1 MGCPF
6 KTKTDKIVGTYKGV
20 DIYYLTHPIWRDKY
34 YVICHANRPYSRKY
48 EAEIKK
54 VIDALI
60 EGKKPPSGWDEIIKL
75 IEFLIGAVVSLVVLY
90 FILEGAR
97 LWKGK

>member
-6 KTKTDKIVGTYKGV
+6 KTKTDKIVETYREI

-34 YVICHANRPYSRKY
+34 YVICYANRPYSRKY
-48 EAEIKK
+48 EVEIKK

-60 EGKKPPSGWDEIIKL
+60 EGKKPPSQWDEAL
-75 IEFLIGAVVSLVVLY
+75 MLVELLIGAVVGLAVLY
-90 FILEGAR
+90 FVLEGAK
-97 LWKGK
+97 LWKGE